1 MLGTYSI
8 HFMIHWHVFQALTT
22 IKSLLQLRTTD
33 ALVFKDCALDAA
45 LEKMR
50 MQLQDLIVEEYQR
63 DHAMDVE
70 GLRNEVE
77 LIFRRKLGT

>member
-1 MLGTYSI
+1 
-8 HFMIHWHVFQALTT
+8 MIHWHVFQVLTT

-33 ALVFKDCALDAA
+33 ALVFKDSALDAA